1 MRVKRWYQGSVCVSV
16 ALNMLGQEPTKASLF
31 CFPTLSKSSKAAV
44 KANLSRD
51 TKHMINSDM
60 SENVIE

>member
-1 MRVKRWYQGSVCVSV
+1 MSV
-16 ALNMLGQEPTKASLF
+16 ALNMLAQEPTKASLF

-44 KANLSRD
+44 KVNLSRD
-51 TKHMINSDM
+51 TKHVINSDM